1 MNNMSRKKNWRRD
14 AIEKVFRDN
23 PEGRLVVNKYRV
35 LRAILRRR
43 YPELQAL
50 DQTRLLDVIFDA
62 VNGNR
67 DWQMMTEG
75 YDTEQKKI
83 HDQQWRMEQGY
94 HDLPPTVANTPTRR
108 DARDVR

>member
-1 MNNMSRKKNWRRD
+1 MYKMSRKKNWRRD
-14 AIEKVFRDN
+14 AIAKVFLDN

-35 LRAILRRR
+35 LRAILRKR
-43 YPELQAL
+43 YPELQGL

-75 YDTEQKKI
+75 HDTLNKKV
-83 HDQQWRMEQGY
+83 HDQQWRLDQGY
-94 HDLPPTVANTPTRR
+94 HDLPPHVANTPSR
-108 DARDVR
+108 DRP